1 MASMNMSYFLMV
13 LFMFIMKSDL
23 INAVGEHK
31 RILYDKTVGRY
42 ASESK
47 VRKSCYHQEFE
58 IYRVICDSDDHRH
71 VHCHIQNL
79 DKDSHHIPQNR

>member
-1 MASMNMSYFLMV
+1 
-13 LFMFIMKSDL
+13 MFIMKSDL

-47 VRKSCYHQEFE
+47 TKIHITYLKTGSCVQRETELDGAIQICKNLNGTYH
-58 IYRVICDSDDHRH
+58 
-71 VHCHIQNL
+71 
-79 DKDSHHIPQNR
+79 DKYFDAWVVKTEDGTLIEE